1 MREKLYEK
9 ISKEYEAYI
18 NNLKKETP
26 TYIIDKSYETTIKEE
41 ITYLFDPNSRYFS
54 DEQIKKL
61 NKCEYPLDTLYD
73 DWLKND
79 LGINDDIR
87 ESVNEYLSTLT
98 YERKNKNKNKLE
110 R

>member
-9 ISKEYEAYI
+9 ISKEYEVYI
-18 NNLKKETP
+18 NNLKKQTP

-98 YERKNKNKNKLE
+98 YERKNKNKLE